1 MHLLRYSTI
10 LCSWFSTGAVSYTHL
25 DVYKRQLNRRKMRKL
40 YIIFMLLGML
50 LVTSCSDWLDVAP
63 SNQVNDDKMF
73 SNGDGYRNALNGVY
87 SKMSTESMYGLSLI
101 HIYLWTLCIII
112 VKQR

>member
-1 MHLLRYSTI
+1 
-10 LCSWFSTGAVSYTHL
+10 
-25 DVYKRQLNRRKMRKL
+25 MRKL

-87 SKMSTESMYGLSLI
+87 SKMST
-101 HIYLWTLCIII
+101 
-112 VKQR
+112 V